1 MVDEMNSSILGF
13 LFRAGLPQAEAG
25 QAPVRQ
31 APAAP
36 ARPAQQLTTSGPG
49 AEEAAAPR
57 GTASRSTTPP
67 PAAAPK
73 QAPAVSTKKYG
84 RNDQVTVVN
93 LMTGEQKQVKYKVAE
108 PLLAQGWQILG

>member
-1 MVDEMNSSILGF
+1 ILGF
-13 LFRAGLPQAEAG
+13 LFRAGLPQADA
-25 QAPVRQ
+25 APVRQ

-49 AEEAAAPR
+49 AEPAAAPAAR
-57 GTASRSTTPP
+57 GIASRSATPP

-73 QAPAVSTKKYG
+73 AAPAVSTKKYG
-84 RNDQVTVVN
+84 RNDQVTIVN

-108 PLLAQGWQILG
+108 PLLAQGWQVLG